1 MGGAKAYWP
10 GGFVSR
16 EAASAA
22 AELLLPAAMLHADIP
37 DADLDY
43 EEDDR
48 IRRLAERYQVSQQL
62 LLRRLVALEIFTA
75 SR

>member
-1 MGGAKAYWP
+1 
-10 GGFVSR
+10 
-16 EAASAA
+16 
-22 AELLLPAAMLHADIP
+22 MLHADIP